1 MRTGLHSC
9 HIARIVHYM
18 TYPTE
23 EQVAA
28 KLEAARLGQGLSI
41 KKLADLAGISPRQVK
56 AKLAGERPMTTGDLH
71 RFTTALGT
79 TPGQLY
85 TDLAS

>member
-1 MRTGLHSC
+1 
-9 HIARIVHYM
+9 M

-85 TDLAS
+85 TDLASK